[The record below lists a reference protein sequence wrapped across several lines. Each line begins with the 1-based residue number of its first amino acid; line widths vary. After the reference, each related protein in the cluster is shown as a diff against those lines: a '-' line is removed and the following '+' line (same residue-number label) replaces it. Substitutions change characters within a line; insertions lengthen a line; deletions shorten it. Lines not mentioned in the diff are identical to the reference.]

1 MLDDAQLIKY
11 IDYFSDDKIEFYKWT
26 TLEQQEDGVIEMG
39 YPRYDEGVS
48 RFIDDLY
55 KSDLIDGGYLESLE
69 RYGTKASTPA
79 ELIVTADIDL
89 LKAVLTYYVRQER
102 FCDGAWVEAIE
113 EKVFLKILL
122 RLKELRRL

>member
-11 IDYFSDDKIEFYKWT
+11 IDYFSDDKIEFCKWT
-26 TLEQQEDGVIEMG
+26 TPEQQEDGVIVMG
-39 YPRYDEGVS
+39 YPSYDEGVS
-48 RFIDDLY
+48 RFIDDFY

-89 LKAVLTYYVRQER
+89 LKAILTYYVRQER
-102 FCDGAWVEAIE
+102 FCDGAWAEAIE